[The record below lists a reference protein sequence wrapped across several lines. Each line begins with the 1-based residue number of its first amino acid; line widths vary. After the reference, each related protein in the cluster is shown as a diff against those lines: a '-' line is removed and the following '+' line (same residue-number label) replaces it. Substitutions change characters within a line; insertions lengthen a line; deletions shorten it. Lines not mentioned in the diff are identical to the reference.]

1 MMIESL
7 VFFAL
12 VAAYVLIGFVLL
24 STWLGGAEANKKMVP
39 VKIRANRSG
48 HKPGGF

>member
-12 VAAYVLIGFVLL
+12 VAVYVLIGFALL
-24 STWLGGAEANKKMVP
+24 GTWLGGAEANKKMVP
-39 VKIRANRSG
+39 VKVRANRSG
-48 HKPGGF
+48 RKPGGF